1 MSFPEDNI
9 INLLENNII
18 NFIDKFINIVEE

>member
-9 INLLENNII
+9 IYLLENNII

>member
-1 MSFPEDNI
+1 MSFPEDNV

-18 NFIDKFINIVEE
+18 NFIDKFINRVEE

>member
-1 MSFPEDNI
+1 MSFPEDNV
-9 INLLENNII
+9 INLLEDNII

>member
-1 MSFPEDNI
+1 MSFPEDNV

-18 NFIDKFINIVEE
+18 NFIDKFINIVDE

>member
-1 MSFPEDNI
+1 MSFPEDNV

-18 NFIDKFINIVEE
+18 NFIDKFINMAEE

>member
-18 NFIDKFINIVEE
+18 NFIDKFINIVEK

>member
-1 MSFPEDNI
+1 MSFPEDNV

-18 NFIDKFINIVEE
+18 NFIDKFINIVEK

>member
-1 MSFPEDNI
+1 MSFPEDNV

>member
-1 MSFPEDNI
+1 MSLPEDNVV
-9 INLLENNII
+9 NLLENNII